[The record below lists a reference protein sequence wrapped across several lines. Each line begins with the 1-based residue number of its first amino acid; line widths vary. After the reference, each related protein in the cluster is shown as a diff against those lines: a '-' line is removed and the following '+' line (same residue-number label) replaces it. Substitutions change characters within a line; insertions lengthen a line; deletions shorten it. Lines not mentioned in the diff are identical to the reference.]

1 MSYDGKIMRRALARF
16 SEDKQ
21 RRQNQADQ
29 RRRTLFA
36 QEPRLAEID
45 RELRGTMSRIISSAL
60 RRGTDP
66 VPAIRVIRDD
76 NLSLQCERRELLEK
90 LGYPAD
96 YLEERPR
103 CPLCGDTGYRD
114 GRVCSCLQSYYA
126 REQIQELSRML
137 DVGSQS
143 FETFR
148 LDYYSPDR
156 GSLSRSPRETMEHH
170 LAVCRR
176 YADRFGSEG
185 GNLLLF
191 GAPGLGK
198 TFLSACIARVVSEDG
213 YSVVYDTASHIFSL
227 LEDAK
232 FRRGDE
238 DDEETRRLDQCDL
251 LIIDDL
257 GTEMNSTFVQSALYQ
272 LINGRL
278 LGMKSTIISTNLT
291 PEHIGR
297 RDSQL
302 VYSRIDGG
310 YTILPC
316 IGTGTRQRNHQ
327 PDSKVYFI
335 RCGNVPG
342 KSRGRFLR
350 VMAWLSVEI
359 CRAEP
364 VCPAAFKRRT
374 PSNVRR
380 GRRPRCPVLA
390 RGWGVNQLVL
400 PPAGDFRFAQK
411 VTKDAQETKVS

>member
-29 RRRTLFA
+29 RRRALFA

-76 NLSLQCERRELLEK
+76 NLSLQRERRELLEK

-156 GSLSRSPRETMEHH
+156 GSLSARRWSTTSPSAAAMPT
-170 LAVCRR
+170 A
-176 YADRFGSEG
+176 
-185 GNLLLF
+185 
-191 GAPGLGK
+191 LGVRAAISCS
-198 TFLSACIARVVSEDG
+198 SA
-213 YSVVYDTASHIFSL
+213 H
-227 LEDAK
+227 
-232 FRRGDE
+232 
-238 DDEETRRLDQCDL
+238 
-251 LIIDDL
+251 
-257 GTEMNSTFVQSALYQ
+257 
-272 LINGRL
+272 
-278 LGMKSTIISTNLT
+278 
-291 PEHIGR
+291 
-297 RDSQL
+297 
-302 VYSRIDGG
+302 
-310 YTILPC
+310 
-316 IGTGTRQRNHQ
+316 
-327 PDSKVYFI
+327 
-335 RCGNVPG
+335 
-342 KSRGRFLR
+342 
-350 VMAWLSVEI
+350 
-359 CRAEP
+359 
-364 VCPAAFKRRT
+364 
-374 PSNVRR
+374 
-380 GRRPRCPVLA
+380 
-390 RGWGVNQLVL
+390 RGWGRRSSR
-400 PPAGDFRFAQK
+400 PASRA
-411 VTKDAQETKVS
+411 S

>member
-1 MSYDGKIMRRALARF
+1 
-16 SEDKQ
+16 
-21 RRQNQADQ
+21 
-29 RRRTLFA
+29 
-36 QEPRLAEID
+36 
-45 RELRGTMSRIISSAL
+45 MSRIISSAL

-76 NLSLQCERRELLEK
+76 NLSLQRERRELLEK

-96 YLEERPR
+96 YLEERPAAR
-103 CPLCGDTGYRD
+103 SAATRDTATGASA
-114 GRVCSCLQSYYA
+114 RVCRA
-126 REQIQELSRML
+126 TMPASR
-137 DVGSQS
+137 
-143 FETFR
+143 FR
-148 LDYYSPDR
+148 S
-156 GSLSRSPRETMEHH
+156 SRACSTSAHRASRRSGWTIIPPTAAVSAAPPRETMEHH

-176 YADRFGSEG
+176 YADRFGQEG

-291 PEHIGR
+291 PPR
-297 RDSQL
+297 TSADATR
-302 VYSRIDGG
+302 SRSIPASRGE
-310 YTILPC
+310 YTILPF
-316 IGTGTRQRNHQ
+316 IGTDIRQLKRQRGE
-327 PDSKVYFI
+327 K
-335 RCGNVPG
+335 
-342 KSRGRFLR
+342 
-350 VMAWLSVEI
+350 
-359 CRAEP
+359 
-364 VCPAAFKRRT
+364 
-374 PSNVRR
+374 
-380 GRRPRCPVLA
+380 
-390 RGWGVNQLVL
+390 
-400 PPAGDFRFAQK
+400 
-411 VTKDAQETKVS
+411 